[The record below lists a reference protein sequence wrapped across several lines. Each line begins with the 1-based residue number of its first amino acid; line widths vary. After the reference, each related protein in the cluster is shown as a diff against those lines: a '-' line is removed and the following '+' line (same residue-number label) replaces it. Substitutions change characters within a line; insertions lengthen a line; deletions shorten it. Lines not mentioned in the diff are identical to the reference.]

1 MKLKGNMKQKTH
13 INIIGGNNVKNFDMV
28 SNLIS
33 QPWLVEASWL
43 EAMIHSFVGS
53 GDVGKAFDKAEEEAI
68 IKDSFYDYISHSY
81 LANESTLVIPIVGP
95 IFPRENFYT
104 RYYTAVAC
112 DAVEST
118 VQKAKNDDKIKTVVF
133 FYDSPGGYVTG
144 VNQTA
149 LAIKD
154 LGKTK
159 ETVGYVSGTCA
170 SAAYWFASSC
180 NSIYAEETSRIGSIG
195 VAVSYPKNDD
205 GYYVE
210 IVNDDSPNK
219 RPDVSTEKGVKVV
232 KEELN
237 ALAKIFISSVAKGRG
252 VSNKIV
258 VSDFGKGGV
267 LVGADAVEAGMIDGI
282 STFSEVFSNND
293 EDKNKGDHLMDAKTL
308 KADHPDI
315 YQAIVDDA
323 KKEASG
329 NVASLEEENA
339 TLKNQ
344 VAAQEGTITTQ
355 EDRLKALE
363 KTDALRTEQDIKN
376 DAHSAFLGAISA
388 SDVPERLYAKVEKQV
403 DYNTHVKDSVFDKVA
418 YTAAIEEELKDWAG
432 SFVVSTEESFV
443 QGTSFGKKPDE
454 DNGDASADSA
464 ADDMLSHLGI
474 KEEK

>member
-1 MKLKGNMKQKTH
+1 MKNKIHTKV
-13 INIIGGNNVKNFDMV
+13 IGGKNVKNFDMV

-43 EAMIHSFVGS
+43 EAMVHTFVES
-53 GDVGKAFDKAEEEAI
+53 GADASTAFDKAEEEAI
-68 IKDSFYDYISHSY
+68 IKDSFYDYASHSY
-81 LANESTLVIPIVGP
+81 LANESTLVIPVVGP
-95 IFPRENFYT
+95 IFPRENMYT

-112 DAVEST
+112 DAVDFT
-118 VQKAKNDDKIKTVVF
+118 IQKVKNDDKIKAVVF
-133 FYDSPGGYVTG
+133 YYDSPGGYVTG
-144 VNQTA
+144 VNHTA
-149 LAIKD
+149 LAIED

-210 IVNDDSPNK
+210 IVNDESPNK
-219 RPDVSTEKGVKVV
+219 RPDVSTEEGVQVV

-252 VSNKIV
+252 VSNKTV
-258 VSDFGKGGV
+258 TSDFGKGGV
-267 LVGADAVEAGMIDGI
+267 LVGADAVEAGMIDGV
-282 STFSEVFSNND
+282 STFSEILSIDYDD
-293 EDKNKGDHLMDAKTL
+293 EENKNKGDHLMDAKTL

-323 KKEASG
+323 KKEVTDAA
-329 NVASLEEENA
+329 ASLEEEN
-339 TLKNQ
+339 TSLKGK
-344 VAAQEGTITTQ
+344 VTAQEGTITAQ

-376 DAHSAFLGAISA
+376 DAHSAFVGVIGA

-403 DYNTHVKDSVFDKVA
+403 DYNAHVEDSVFDKVA
-418 YTAAIEEELKDWAG
+418 YVAAVEEELKDWTG
-432 SFVVSTEESFV
+432 SFAVSTEEPFV
-443 QGTSFGKKPDE
+443 QGTSSGKTPEQSNE
-454 DNGDASADSA
+454 DIDAEKA
-464 ADDMLSHLGI
+464 ADDLCSILGI
-474 KEEK
+474 EVKEEN